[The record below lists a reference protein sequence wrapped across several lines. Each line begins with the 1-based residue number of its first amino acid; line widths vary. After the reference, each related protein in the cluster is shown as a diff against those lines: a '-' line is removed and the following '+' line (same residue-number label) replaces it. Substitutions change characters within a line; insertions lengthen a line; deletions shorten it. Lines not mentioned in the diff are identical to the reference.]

1 MKALFLD
8 RDGIIN
14 QKIDCDYVKTPDEFI
29 FIDEIFSVLQ
39 HAKRMGYLLIMVSN
53 QQGVG
58 KGLMTMNQL
67 EEVNSFMQRQ
77 IACRMG
83 FTMDELYVCT
93 DLEGSGSM
101 RRKPAPGMLIEAI
114 EKNTLIPSSSWFI
127 GDDIRDS
134 VAGRLA
140 GVQTILIGNFPPTA
154 ATVVVGSLGS
164 FHNIIHQIL
173 I

>member
-14 QKIDCDYVKTPDEFI
+14 QKIDGDYVKTPEEFI
-29 FIDEIFSVLQ
+29 FNDEIFSVLQ
-39 HAKRMGYLLIMVSN
+39 HAKRMGYLLILVSN

-67 EEVNSFMQRQ
+67 EQINNYMQRQ
-77 IACRMG
+77 IADRLG

-93 DLEGSGSM
+93 DLEGSGSI
-101 RRKPAPGMLIEAI
+101 RRKPAPGMLMEAI
-114 EKNTLIPSSSWFI
+114 EKNKLTPSYCWFI
-127 GDDIRDS
+127 GDDVRDA
-134 VAGRLA
+134 VAGMLA

-154 ATVVVGSLGS
+154 ATVVVGSLGR
-164 FHNIIHQIL
+164 FHNIMNQIL
-173 I
+173 T